1 MYAIKPL
8 HSRYTDTRHDLPDA
22 DHAIGV
28 AREESLA
35 VAAPG
40 EGNAARLQS
49 ALAHWREVRAQLVD
63 NSLGLEVPD
72 LDALLGGCA
81 QPVAVRGEQE
91 AVDNVASLQLV
102 QVLALRQVPQLRGAV
117 LAAGGA
123 QRAVRGDS
131 DGVDVGCVLGEV
143 APQLAVGQVPHCAA
157 TTGTR

>member
-1 MYAIKPL
+1 MKAL
-8 HSRYTDTRHDLPDA
+8 HSCNTDTRHDLPDTDQA
-22 DHAIGV
+22 VGV
-28 AREESLA
+28 AREEGLA

-40 EGNAARLQS
+40 EGNAARLQG
-49 ALAHWREVRAQLVD
+49 ALAHRREVRTQLVN

-81 QPVAVRGEQE
+81 QPVAVRGKQE
-91 AVDNVASLQLV
+91 AVDDVASLKLV

-123 QRAVRGDS
+123 QGAVRGDG
-131 DGVDVGCVLGEV
+131 DRVNVGRVLGQI

-157 TTGTR
+157 AAAAGTR